1 MLRNHDTY
9 TYIHVQGSLPS
20 LFFIISFTLL
30 LVVLYPESISC
41 LPHFITLHT
50 KNGNSDCIESGGK
63 SRQGRS
69 ALLVKINLSLEL
81 WWLSE
86 TMQMSQRFL
95 ANGRGHVYDY
105 TIKYATTHSLP
116 VLFVSYWSQQRTNQ
130 ALEFVGL
137 G

>member
-1 MLRNHDTY
+1 MLRNHDMY
-9 TYIHVQGSLPS
+9 TYILVQGSLPS

-30 LVVLYPESISC
+30 VVLYRNRLVVCAIS
-41 LPHFITLHT
+41 LRRTEIPIASRAG
-50 KNGNSDCIESGGK
+50 KK